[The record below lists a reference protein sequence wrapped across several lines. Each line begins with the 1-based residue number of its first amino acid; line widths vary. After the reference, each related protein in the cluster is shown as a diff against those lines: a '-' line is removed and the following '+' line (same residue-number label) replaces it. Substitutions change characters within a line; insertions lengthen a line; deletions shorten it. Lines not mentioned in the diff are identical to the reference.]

1 MRKTVQANLCTVWIA
16 ALTVLH
22 LWRWLGGNAPQAPP
36 AGDGVAPSLQRGGAG
51 SNQATAVR
59 AKHAASAKFVGTAA
73 RGGPLPRFVALQ
85 CPENGRYLIPAAA
98 RSLLAAGTAEMPLSQ
113 LGFEVVDHPGAAPG
127 WVALR
132 CVENG
137 FFMEIL
143 PPSAAA
149 AWTVRCSSHA
159 ATSQTLVKIEQVRG
173 GAAFLRFRD
182 TAAHVNYIGHG
193 DVRGHARP
201 PREGLPAGKEPSA
214 RWFLRALRVEE
225 VAASVAAW
233 KLRLAQEEG
242 AAARACR
249 KILALPRSAEKR
261 VISFGLYGAAAK
273 YTHGMVQ
280 NCILAREYFPSWSVR
295 VYTDQT
301 VPRNIVAKLV
311 QLGAEIKMINQL
323 KGKGETAGMFWR
335 FLVADDPTVDRYIVR
350 DSDSRLNA
358 RDRFA
363 VEEWIE
369 SKFDVHSIR
378 DHPNHRRALN
388 GGMWGGVKGAIPDME
403 NKIYLY
409 LSSAERTDYGA
420 DLRFLDKEI
429 WPLVKAKTLSHDA
442 YFCEQFPNA
451 RSFPTRRPSTFE
463 HVGQVYFE
471 DDSIRVSDVDI
482 MRDSTAPVACRREPA
497 YLYG

>member
-22 LWRWLGGNAPQAPP
+22 LWRWLGGNASQAPP
-36 AGDGVAPSLQRGGAG
+36 GVGAG

-59 AKHAASAKFVGTAA
+59 AKNAASAKFVGTAT
-73 RGGPLPRFVALQ
+73 RGGPLPRFVVLQ

-113 LGFEVVDHPGAAPG
+113 LGFEVVVDHPGIAPG

-137 FFMEIL
+137 FFMEIV
-143 PPSAAA
+143 PPSEAA

-159 ATSQTLVKIEQVRG
+159 VTSQTLVKIEQVQK
-173 GAAFLRFRD
+173 AAFLRFRD
-182 TAAHVNYIGHG
+182 TAAHVNYIGRG

-201 PREGLPAGKEPSA
+201 PREGLAAGKEPSA
-214 RWFLRALRVEE
+214 RWFLRALPQEE

-233 KLRLAQEEG
+233 KLQLAQEEG
-242 AAARACR
+242 AAARARR
-249 KILALPRSAEKR
+249 KILALPPSAEKR

-280 NCILAREYFPSWSVR
+280 NCILAREYFPGWSVR
-295 VYTDQT
+295 VYIDQT
-301 VPRNIVAKLV
+301 VPRNVVAKLV
-311 QLGAEIKMINQL
+311 QLGAEIKMIDHL
-323 KGKGETAGMFWR
+323 KKGETVGMFWR
-335 FLVADDPTVDRYIVR
+335 FLVADDPKVDRYIVR

-369 SKFDVHSIR
+369 SRFAVHSIR

-429 WPLVKAKTLSHDA
+429 WPLIRGKTLSHDA

-471 DDSIRVSDVDI
+471 DDTIRVSDVDI